1 MRTFESGR
9 TGAVI
14 IIDQIDA
21 GGAVGALSAT
31 VVDVDFTVAA
41 DPAVET
47 AARVVAR
54 SVAAVDSVP
63 ARILLALVHI

>member
-1 MRTFESGR
+1 MQTFESGR
-9 TGAVI
+9 TGAVVI
-14 IIDQIDA
+14 VDQIDA

-31 VVDVDFTVAA
+31 VVDVHFTVAA